1 MADEP
6 SAERSAERSAE
17 HTTLKSYEW
26 KFVNGRLL
34 RCSRTLPHERAV
46 SARYDAEGRG
56 ILPRLNNEPRGGP
69 RRRMALYKEAER
81 VVRACANP
89 TEVMHDVAVSQQ
101 KHDPCQLAHRS
112 PQTEAAINWDSGQL
126 HFLTLPSM
134 PPSPKKISDHHDAR
148 GSWVSDDVD
157 VGSREQRAFA
167 RPSNRSE
174 AIQLAENLERK
185 LQDSESDLHATQRS
199 WQITFCEIVRQVGRT
214 SIAVTTIS
222 FIHLLLPFSPRR
234 CTCTVLSAVSCW
246 IACADGTNLNSTG
259 SMRC

>member
-1 MADEP
+1 MADER
-6 SAERSAERSAE
+6 SAERSAERSVE
-17 HTTLKSYEW
+17 QTTLKSYEW

-69 RRRMALYKEAER
+69 RRRMGLYKEPEQL

-89 TEVMHDVAVSQQ
+89 TEVVHDVAGSQQ
-101 KHDPCQLAHRS
+101 KHDPRQPAHRS
-112 PQTEAAINWDSGQL
+112 PHTEAAINWDSGQL

-134 PPSPKKISDHHDAR
+134 PPSPKNISDHHDAR

-222 FIHLLLPFSPRR
+222 FVHLLLPISPAGVRAL
-234 CTCTVLSAVSCW
+234 C
-246 IACADGTNLNSTG
+246 
-259 SMRC
+259 